1 MVHTTCNPGIKG
13 AREAKPEE
21 FVIEIS
27 LDCCMAR
34 SCLKTMPAKAYKM
47 ARWAKAPAIKPETPS
62 SIPEICMKEGGKW
75 ISRLFSD
82 FHSCTVE

>member
-47 ARWAKAPAIKPETPS
+47 APAIKPETPS